1 MSLRTAPLAEP
12 TARSGCP
19 ADREEPSQP
28 VVRFERWL
36 ECSVLPSLGGS
47 EARVLCPPPRTRPAG
62 RTPAPP
68 PAALHP
74 APRAGRHRI
83 AQRARPRHGSASA
96 SLGAWQL
103 PPPVTGS
110 RRPRAP
116 PRRVT
121 PHAPRGPSRPT
132 PRVFIQPCGQRLAG
146 EPRVRH
152 GMRAACPRAPRG
164 GRGRPGHHLSSPSLA
179 APSRLGLAF
188 RRSAAAG
195 RVRPP
200 RLGGGACAPRL
211 GGGASAPP
219 GAPWLGGV
227 PYLPRPLPRTP
238 RLGGGACAP
247 SGSGAAG
254 LTFVRA
260 VASEPLRLRF

>member
-19 ADREEPSQP
+19 AGREEPSQP
-28 VVRFERWL
+28 VARFKRWL

-74 APRAGRHRI
+74 APRASRHRI

-103 PPPVTGS
+103 PPP
-110 RRPRAP
+110 
-116 PRRVT
+116 VT

-152 GMRAACPRAPRG
+152 GTRAACPRAPQG
-164 GRGRPGHHLSSPSLA
+164 GRRRPGHHLSSPSLA

-211 GGGASAPP
+211 GGGA
-219 GAPWLGGV
+219 
-227 PYLPRPLPRTP
+227 YLPRPLPRTP

-260 VASEPLRLRF
+260 VASEPLWLRF